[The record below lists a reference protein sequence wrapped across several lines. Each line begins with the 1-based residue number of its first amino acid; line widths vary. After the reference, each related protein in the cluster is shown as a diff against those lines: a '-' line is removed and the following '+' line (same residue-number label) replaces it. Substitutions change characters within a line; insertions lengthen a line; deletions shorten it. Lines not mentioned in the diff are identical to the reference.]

1 MKYNRPDFG
10 FNDYMI
16 FDEDSKVDSKPNGW
30 QKIMDCVKI
39 YPQFERVRNYIDFI
53 HEKKI
58 VFREYVIKLFGIS
71 EMELFKTVFYFFRI
85 GFEDCL
91 NQMKNLFNPL

>member
-1 MKYNRPDFG
+1 MIKYFPDLANKDEYITEFTVEANRSDIIQKKLDPDSIKYNRPDFG

-16 FDEDSKVDSKPNGW
+16 FDEDSKVDAKHNGW
-30 QKIMDCVKI
+30 VKIMDCVKI

-58 VFREYVIKLFGIS
+58 A
-71 EMELFKTVFYFFRI
+71 
-85 GFEDCL
+85 
-91 NQMKNLFNPL
+91 

>member
-58 VFREYVIKLFGIS
+58 GMLSERNGVIKGSSNNSPVL
-71 EMELFKTVFYFFRI
+71 ELSSPARSRI
-85 GFEDCL
+85 F
-91 NQMKNLFNPL
+91 